1 MCKFIS
7 FFMSFCIIAS
17 AVIMQTAAADS
28 YTAQNISEELYEIE
42 RVSASPD
49 SYAYFLDH
57 KAYPTA
63 EGPELNAVNLS
74 QYKGS
79 DGLPRTDW
87 EVLSPQDGRYYL
99 KFTYVNTSG
108 NREQAEFGLLVNGET
123 QYIELSSFVLECE
136 YYDLSKPE
144 LDIYGNEIRPEHA
157 VSTKPATNYAYDYTY
172 SYSEPLSV
180 NLNKGVNTLTLTA
193 LGGTAE
199 VESIILQPA
208 GNVRSYSEQLELY
221 KSEGISEGAET
232 LVLEAEDYE
241 LKSSTT
247 LFPVADRTSAATSP
261 SKAGK
266 IRLNT
271 VGGSRWS
278 SAGQYFVWEVDIKK
292 SGLYRISLRFRQ
304 NTAPGQ
310 SSARVLYINN
320 NIPFKEA
327 AELSFGY
334 DSSWQAATLGGET
347 DFLFYFTEGRNQIKL
362 QNTYGKMDRVLRVLL
377 DCIDGFNLIYREFL
391 TVLGSSPDLF
401 RDYRLDVLYPEQIAA
416 LKTYAERLEVCADY
430 IEEYCGR
437 GNSGAALI
445 RSFIRQLNNMY
456 SNPDEIP
463 KEFSYFKTNIGS
475 LSTWISDAGEQP
487 LEIDS
492 FTFGNDK
499 EKLPKAGT
507 GFFKQLLFSV
517 KEYLASYVTDYELI
531 GSKTAGEKKTL
542 TVWVSAGR
550 EQAQIVRDLAAK
562 SFTPQSGISVSV
574 KNVTNSLLPATVAGI
589 GPDLVVQSSPDVFN
603 FAMRGAAYPLSEFD
617 DAEEVAARFDEA
629 SLITMRYL
637 GNLYGLPETVSFNM
651 MFYRTDIFEEL
662 GIKVPQT
669 WDELIE
675 ISTVLAN
682 NNMQIGVP
690 SDSNTY
696 LMMLKQA
703 GGEIYAEGGKYS
715 LLDTV
720 KAISVFTKF
729 TNLFVNYGFPISFDF
744 LNRFRSGE
752 MPIGIA
758 NYGMFNNIQVAAPE
772 INGLWSMAPVPG
784 MEREDGTVDRTSL
797 AAVGAAMILAD
808 TKYPAEAWE
817 FLKWWTG
824 AEAQISFADE
834 IESILGKSSRYNS
847 ANKEA
852 FENSNWTS
860 DQKDVIIEQKRQLSA
875 VEPVPGG
882 YYLSRNLDNAFR
894 NVVYH
899 GMSPT
904 DAMYEYTY
912 EINSEL
918 TKKRLE
924 FGLETRE

>member
-57 KAYPTA
+57 KAYPPA

-108 NREQAEFGLLVNGET
+108 NREQVEFGLLVNGET

-136 YYDLSKPE
+136 YYDLSEPE

-278 SAGQYFVWEVDIKK
+278 SVGQYFVWEVDIKK

-696 LMMLKQA
+696 LMMLKQS

>member
-1 MCKFIS
+1 MCKVIS
-7 FFMSFCIIAS
+7 FLMSLCIIVS
-17 AVIMQTAAADS
+17 ALITQVAAEDS
-28 YTAQNISEELYEIE
+28 YNAQEISEELYEIE
-42 RVSASPD
+42 RVSASAD
-49 SYAYFLDH
+49 SYAYFLDNT
-57 KAYPTA
+57 AYPPA
-63 EGPELNAVNLS
+63 EGAELNAVSVS
-74 QYKGS
+74 QYLGN
-79 DGLPRTDW
+79 DGLSCTDW
-87 EVLSPQDGRYYL
+87 EVSSPQDGRYFL

-123 QYIELSSFVLECE
+123 QYNELSSFILERE
-136 YYDLSKPE
+136 YYDLNEPE

-157 VSTKPATNYAYDYTY
+157 VSTMPATNYVYDYTY

-180 NLNKGVNTLTLTA
+180 NLNKGENTLTLTA
-193 LGGTAE
+193 LSGTIE
-199 VESIILQPA
+199 IKSIILQPV
-208 GNVRSYSEQLELY
+208 GSVRSYSEQLELY
-221 KSEGISEGAET
+221 KNEGISESTET
-232 LVLEAEDYE
+232 LFLEAEDYE

-247 LFPVADRTSAATSP
+247 LFPVSDRTSAATSP
-261 SKAGK
+261 SEAGK

-278 SAGQYFVWEVDIKK
+278 SVGQYFVWEVNIKE

-304 NTAPGQ
+304 NTSPGQ

-327 AELSFGY
+327 AELSFDY
-334 DSSWQAATLGGET
+334 DSSWQTATLEGET
-347 DFLFYFTEGRNQIKL
+347 DYLFYFTEGKNQIKL

-377 DCIDGFNLIYREFL
+377 DCIDGFNVIYRELL
-391 TVLGSSPDLF
+391 TVLGSSPDLL
-401 RDYRLDVLYPEQIAA
+401 RDYRLDVLYPEQIEL
-416 LKTYAERLEVCADY
+416 LKTYAERLDVCGDY
-430 IEEYCGR
+430 IEEYCGK

-445 RSFIRQLNNMY
+445 RSFIRQLNIMY

-475 LSTWISDAGEQP
+475 LSTWISNAGEQP
-487 LEIDS
+487 LEIDC
-492 FTFGNDK
+492 FTLGNDK

-517 KEYLASYVTDYELI
+517 KEYLASYITDYELI
-531 GSKTAGEKKTL
+531 GSKTAGEKKSL

-550 EQAQIVRDLAAK
+550 DQAQIVRNLAVK
-562 SFTPQSGISVSV
+562 SFTPKSGISVSV
-574 KNVTNSLLPATVAGI
+574 KNVTDSLLPATVAGI
-589 GPDLVVQSSPDVFN
+589 GPDLVVQSSPDLFN

-617 DAEEVAARFDEA
+617 DAEEIAARFDEA

-720 KAISVFTKF
+720 DAISVFTKF

-744 LNRFRSGE
+744 LSRFRSGE
-752 MPIGIA
+752 IPIGIA
-758 NYGMFNNIQVAAPE
+758 GYGMFNNIQVAAPE
-772 INGLWSMAPVPG
+772 INGLWSMTPVPG
-784 MEREDGTVDRTSL
+784 TEREDGTLDRTSL
-797 AAVGAAMILAD
+797 ATVGAAMILAD
-808 TKYPAEAWE
+808 TKYPEESWE
-817 FLKWWTG
+817 FLKWWTA
-824 AEAQISFADE
+824 AETQISFADE

-852 FENSNWTS
+852 FESSNWTS
-860 DQKDVIIEQKRQLSA
+860 DQKDMIIEQKRQLSA
-875 VEPVPGG
+875 MEPVPGG

-894 NVVYH
+894 NVVYN

-918 TKKRLE
+918 TKKRRE
-924 FGLETRE
+924 FGLDIRE